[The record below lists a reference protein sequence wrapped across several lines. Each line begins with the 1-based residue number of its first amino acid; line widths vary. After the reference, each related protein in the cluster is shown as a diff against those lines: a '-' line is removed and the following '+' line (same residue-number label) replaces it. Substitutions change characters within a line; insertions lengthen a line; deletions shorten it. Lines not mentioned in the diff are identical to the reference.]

1 MADKVAAQTPSVDP
15 RARLCYHAFTFGWIC
30 GELVRRVDG
39 RSVDVFFREEVAE
52 PLGLELWLR
61 VPDEFEARV
70 ATLEL
75 AHTWPASRQLRA
87 EVHRDDP
94 LLRSIWGNP
103 PLFAPETFAW
113 NSHAV
118 RSAGVPAV
126 GAIGATRSIAKLYA
140 SLGELLSF
148 ETLRL
153 ATSTLS
159 QGRDEAHDQDRR
171 FGVGFELQ
179 TDARLLGPPE
189 DAFGHTGAGG
199 SVHGCWP
206 SAGLGF
212 SYAMNLLRDDEGEES
227 RAAALLG
234 ALEEAIQ

>member
-1 MADKVAAQTPSVDP
+1 
-15 RARLCYHAFTFGWIC
+15 
-30 GELVRRVDG
+30 
-39 RSVDVFFREEVAE
+39 
-52 PLGLELWLR
+52 
-61 VPDEFEARV
+61 
-70 ATLEL
+70 
-75 AHTWPASRQLRA
+75 
-87 EVHRDDP
+87 
-94 LLRSIWGNP
+94 
-103 PLFAPETFAW
+103 
-113 NSHAV
+113 
-118 RSAGVPAV
+118 VPAV